1 MNTEHFKN
9 QIEALGDKWGTP
21 HRGFFS
27 PPIHPKWDIDI
38 YKNGLR
44 EEITKFQSKS
54 VPINE
59 IFLKPNLIG
68 KNYLIY
74 KVRYVRAGNERAEIL
89 KLVGMLQSSEID
101 FDDFQYCYLVA
112 DESGSI
118 LIGEGRINYSGKTS
132 NIKWEYRYPEVKH
145 NIKERIAF
153 LEEFFRGKI
162 WQGCYALDLSYLIG
176 DFKSIF
182 MNWDSNPFQ
191 KN

>member
-118 LIGEGRINYSGKTS
+118 LIGEGRINYSHKP
-132 NIKWEYRYPEVKH
+132 KLKRKYPVDNQE
-145 NIKERIAF
+145 ERISF

-162 WQGCYALDLSYLIG
+162 WKGCYALDLSYLIG

-182 MNWDSNPFQ
+182 MNWDSNPLEGE
-191 KN
+191 K